1 MMATIQIHQVT
12 MNVRTITATTPIR
25 ICDLGG
31 WTDTWFAGHGVV
43 CSLAVN
49 PGVVVQVRLSTRQT
63 ERQAV
68 QLEARNYG
76 ESLQYP
82 GQTPRHP
89 LLHAAI
95 ATNPIP
101 PSYDAVVSVQSDIPP
116 GCSTGTSAAVSV
128 ALIGALRAAQGH
140 IEPPAKLSRAAHLLE
155 TDELGLQ
162 SGIQD
167 QIGVAHGGCCFIE
180 MTHYPQA
187 TVSAVHVN
195 RKTIVALNEQ
205 LLLFYIGTPHLSTV
219 IHQRVIHR
227 LESLPDT
234 SALLE
239 PLREAA
245 LLGRSALVAGDLTAY
260 GQALQ
265 ANTAAQRNLHPALV
279 APISEQLIALAMQHG
294 ALGCKVNGAG
304 GDGGS
309 IAVLTSADPQQRAA
323 FNVEVQARLPQMRRI
338 PITYAPHG
346 IQITET
352 EGEDNT

>member
-1 MMATIQIHQVT
+1 MPQ
-12 MNVRTITATTPIR
+12 RTISATAPIR

-68 QLEARNYG
+68 QLAVHNYG
-76 ESLQYP
+76 ELLHYP
-82 GQTPRHP
+82 GDTPRHP

-101 PSYDAVVSVQSDIPP
+101 DAYDAEIAVSSSIPP

-155 TDELGLQ
+155 THELGLQ

-180 MTHYPQA
+180 MAHYPDA
-187 TVSAVHVN
+187 TVTAVPLTE
-195 RKTIVALNEQ
+195 KTIAALNDQ
-205 LLLFYIGTPHLSTV
+205 LLLFYIGTPHLSSA
-219 IHQRVIHR
+219 IHQQVIAR
-227 LESLPDT
+227 LETVTDADT
-234 SALLE
+234 LLD
-239 PLREAA
+239 PLRVAAKQGYAA
-245 LLGRSALVAGDLTAY
+245 LCTGDLQAY
-260 GQALQ
+260 GHALQ
-265 ANTAAQRNLHPALV
+265 ANTTAQRALHPGLI
-279 APISEQLIALAMQHG
+279 APSVEQLIALADAHG
-294 ALGCKVNGAG
+294 AFGYKVNGAG

-309 IAVLTSADPQQRAA
+309 IAVLTSPDPAERAA
-323 FNVEVQARLPQMRRI
+323 FVRAVAALLPRMQQI
-338 PITYAPHG
+338 AITYAPHG
-346 IQITET
+346 IQITDREV
-352 EGEDNT
+352 